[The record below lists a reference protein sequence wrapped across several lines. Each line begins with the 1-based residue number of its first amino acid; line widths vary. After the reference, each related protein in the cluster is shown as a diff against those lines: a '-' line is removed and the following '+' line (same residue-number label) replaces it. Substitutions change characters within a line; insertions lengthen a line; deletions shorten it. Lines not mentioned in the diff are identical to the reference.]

1 MILGIAQVVI
11 NVGDLDAAETDYL
24 ARGYKRTFRDDA
36 IANHPAKRPFQ
47 SKPRESLSMSHL
59 APPRPAPAVELT
71 AYGAP
76 AGVAPFEL
84 ELDAEGAP
92 RSVSFAAE
100 EESRRF
106 WIEGLGFGDDGT
118 ALELRAA
125 APSLG
130 FRVALEARPPSRPAT
145 MVDAAGCVLVT
156 AVTTDV
162 DRDFERLG
170 RFSEGRSA
178 QPWDEAVAGRELRV
192 AMIEGPSGELVELL
206 QAPSRR

>member
-1 MILGIAQVVI
+1 MILGIAQVVL
-11 NVGDLDAAETDYL
+11 NVTDLGPAEADFL
-24 ARGYKRTFRDDA
+24 ARGYERTFRDDA
-36 IANHPAKRPFQ
+36 IPNHPAKRPFQ
-47 SKPRESLSMSHL
+47 SRPRESLAMSHL

-71 AYGAP
+71 SYGAP
-76 AGVAPFEL
+76 AGVAPFKL
-84 ELDAEGAP
+84 ELDAQGAP
-92 RSVSFAAE
+92 RSASFPAE

-106 WIEGLGFGDDGT
+106 WIEGLGFRDDGP

-130 FRVALEARPPSRPAT
+130 FRVALEPHPPSRPAT
-145 MVDAAGCVLVT
+145 MVDAGGCVLVT

-178 QPWDEAVAGRELRV
+178 QPWAETVAGRELRV